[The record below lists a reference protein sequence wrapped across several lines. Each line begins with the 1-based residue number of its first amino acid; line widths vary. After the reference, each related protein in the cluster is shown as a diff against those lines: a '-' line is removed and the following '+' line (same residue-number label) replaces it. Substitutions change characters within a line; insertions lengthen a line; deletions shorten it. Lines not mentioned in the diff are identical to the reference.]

1 MLPPEFESIA
11 ASLTARYRS
20 FLVEDSDGL
29 AVPDLLTAEEQV
41 LDFVRE
47 LGRGLLQTFVDVRS
61 VQARAARRPCSCGSP
76 PSVHR
81 TTRWPRK
88 TLLGPVLVEDPYVYC
103 RFCHG
108 SERPLHSLLGTDRET
123 WSLDVQE
130 AAVDLASDE
139 SCGKAVAKLERHHP
153 GVEMDRTAALRMLH
167 KHGAHAREFLDDKLG
182 AARELAALPW
192 GRRGE
197 GAEELE
203 VEWDAGMI
211 PVATLEPIDP
221 PDGEEPK
228 LTPVR
233 GLPKRRKNCRW
244 EEAKVGLAQ
253 KPGEVDRLYTV
264 RPTAGLV
271 ASFDDLLGLACLK
284 GWTEQ
289 TQVRGL
295 ADGAKHIRPRM
306 EEVFDIGDFR
316 FILDRPHCK
325 EHLTAAGEAL
335 QAEGALADCVSVQSW
350 AAGALEKMEVGNAAE
365 VVRELHEAWE
375 ASDPDPEKRN
385 ERLRLEAGYFD
396 RNSDAVAYADYR
408 ARGWSTASSEVE
420 SAQGHVVQARL
431 KISGAWWHP
440 DHVDDILALR
450 MLKANGW
457 WNEYWDDRRRAWRR
471 RAATFAEARIARAA

>member
-1 MLPPEFESIA
+1 MLPPEFDSIA

-20 FLVEDSDGL
+20 FLVEDSEGL
-29 AVPDLLTAEEQV
+29 AVPELLTAEERV

-47 LGRGLLQTFVDVRS
+47 LGRDLIQTFVDVRS
-61 VQARAARRPCSCGSP
+61 VQARAARRPCSCDLP
-76 PSVHR
+76 PSIHR
-81 TTRWPRK
+81 TTTWPRK
-88 TLLGPVLVEDPYVYC
+88 TLLGVVFVKDPYVYC
-103 RFCHG
+103 RICHG
-108 SERPLHSLLGTDRET
+108 AERPLHSMLGTDRET

-139 SCGKAVAKLERHHP
+139 SCGKAVAKLQRHHP

-167 KHGAHAREFLDDKLG
+167 EHGAHAREFIDDKLV

-192 GRRGE
+192 GLRGE
-197 GAEELE
+197 GATELE

-211 PVATLEPIDP
+211 PVATLEPIEP

-233 GLPKRRKNCRW
+233 GLPKRRKMCRW

-264 RPTAGLV
+264 RPTGDLA

-335 QAEGALADCVSVQSW
+335 ETEGALADGVTVQPW
-350 AAGALEKMEVGNAAE
+350 AEDALQKMEVGNVAE
-365 VVRELHEAWE
+365 VVQELTRAWE
-375 ASDPDPEKRN
+375 ASDPDPESRN
-385 ERLRLEAGYFD
+385 ERLRLEAGYFE
-396 RNSDAVAYADYR
+396 RNSDAVAYAEYR
-408 ARGWSTASSEVE
+408 AQGWSTASSEVE

-440 DHVDDILALR
+440 ARVDDILALR
-450 MLKANGW
+450 VLKANGW
-457 WNEYWDDRRRAWRR
+457 WHEYWDDRRRAWRR
-471 RAATFAEARIARAA
+471 RAATFGEARGGEAA